1 MPRVSVILPVFNGAA
16 FLAEAVE
23 SILAQSFGDYELIV
37 VDDGSEDATPAVL
50 DAVGDPRLRRYRQ
63 PVNLGVAA
71 AVNLAHA
78 VADGEYLARMDADD
92 IALPERLDKQVTFLD
107 DHPEVW
113 ACGGHMEKFGRLEGV
128 APLPREDA
136 VIKAN
141 LLPARGNIM
150 NPTAMLRRAP
160 VDRHGLRADSA
171 LPGGID
177 YAFWSSVMLA
187 GGVFANLPDVLLR
200 YRWHRDN
207 VTARNPGMKPG
218 VRRTRAAVARAFYPH
233 LTSAEVQSL
242 LLLFDPP
249 GEVPRAAVEGAVAA
263 AEAARR
269 DVWSRYGE
277 DRARLARDLQARAQA
292 LLAG

>member
-23 SILAQSFGDYELIV
+23 SVLAQTVTDFELIV
-37 VDDGSEDATPAVL
+37 VDDGSEDTTPAVL
-50 DAVGDPRLRRYRQ
+50 DRVTDPRLRRFRQ

-78 VADGEYLARMDADD
+78 VAEGAYLARMDADD
-92 IALPERLDKQVTFLD
+92 IARPDRLDKQVAFLD
-107 DHPEVW
+107 AHPAVW

-128 APLPREDA
+128 APLPRDDA
-136 VIKAN
+136 TIKAN

-150 NPTAMLRRAP
+150 NPTAMLRREP
-160 VDRHGLRADSA
+160 IDRHGLRANAA

-177 YAFWSSVMLA
+177 YAFWVAVMRA
-187 GGVFANLPDVLLR
+187 GGVFANLPDVLLD
-200 YRWHRDN
+200 YRWHRHN

-218 VRRTRAAVARAFYPH
+218 VRHTRAEVARAFYPH
-233 LTSAEVQSL
+233 LTGAQIESL
-242 LLLFDPP
+242 LLLFEPP
-249 GEVPRAAVEGAVAA
+249 AEVPRAAVEGAVAA

-277 DRARLARDLQARAQA
+277 DRDRLARDLEARVRA